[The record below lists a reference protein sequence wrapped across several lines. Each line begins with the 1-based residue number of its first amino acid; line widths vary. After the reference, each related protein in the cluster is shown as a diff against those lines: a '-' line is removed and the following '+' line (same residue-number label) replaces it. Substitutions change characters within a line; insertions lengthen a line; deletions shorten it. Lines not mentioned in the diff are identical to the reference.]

1 MGQQEK
7 ELKEQIKH
15 LEEQVK
21 KTTPDPTHLKELKS
35 TVTKYSK
42 GNPFT
47 TSWHPPFYTLN

>member
-47 TSWHPPFYTLN
+47 ISWLPPFYTLN